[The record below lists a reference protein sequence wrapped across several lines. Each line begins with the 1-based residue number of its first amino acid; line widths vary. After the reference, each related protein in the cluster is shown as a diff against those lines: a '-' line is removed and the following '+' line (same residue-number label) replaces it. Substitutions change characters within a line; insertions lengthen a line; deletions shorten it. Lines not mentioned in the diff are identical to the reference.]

1 MSSYKYERLLS
12 TTIDNA
18 LLHLWISVANSRNHV
33 SRDVRNQILVRWFK
47 PKINKIQYKT
57 IKKEIKS
64 IIQAGKYGT
73 ALLEERLCEL
83 RELSQSYR
91 DSLNDMHKLHYL
103 LEYLRED
110 HEITADLNE
119 GVSEYLPSTLYVSQ
133 AHLEQCFSD
142 EQQQIKP
149 LSVTLSNINV
159 DNFIHIV
166 QLFGF
171 HKVELNTH
179 PTSSLP
185 IVELSVVN

>member
-1 MSSYKYERLLS
+1 
-12 TTIDNA
+12 
-18 LLHLWISVANSRNHV
+18 
-33 SRDVRNQILVRWFK
+33 LVRWFK
-47 PKINKIQYKT
+47 PKINKIKYKT

-91 DSLNDMHKLHYL
+91 DRLNDMHKLHYL

-110 HEITADLNE
+110 HGITADLNE

-133 AHLEQCFSD
+133 AHLEQCFSE

-149 LSVTLSNINV
+149 LMVSLSNINV
-159 DNFIHIV
+159 DNFIYIV

-171 HKVELNTH
+171 HKVELKTH

-185 IVELSVVN
+185 IVELSTVN

>member
-47 PKINKIQYKT
+47 PKINKIKYKT

-91 DSLNDMHKLHYL
+91 DRLNDMHKLHYL
-103 LEYLRED
+103 LEYLKED
-110 HEITADLNE
+110 HGIRADLNE

-133 AHLEQCFSD
+133 ADLEQCFSD
-142 EQQQIKP
+142 EQQQIRP
-149 LSVTLSNINV
+149 LTVSLSNINM
-159 DNFIHIV
+159 DNFIHIF

-179 PTSSLP
+179 PTSSLL
-185 IVELSVVN
+185 IELSVVN

>member
-47 PKINKIQYKT
+47 PKINKIKYKT

-91 DSLNDMHKLHYL
+91 DRLNDMHKLHYL

>member
-47 PKINKIQYKT
+47 PKINKIKYKT

-91 DSLNDMHKLHYL
+91 DRLNDMHKLHYL

-110 HEITADLNE
+110 HGITADLNE

-149 LSVTLSNINV
+149 LSVSLSNINV

-171 HKVELNTH
+171 HKVELNAH
-179 PTSSLP
+179 PNSSLP

>member
-33 SRDVRNQILVRWFK
+33 SRDARNQILVRWFK
-47 PKINKIQYKT
+47 PKINKIKYKT

-91 DSLNDMHKLHYL
+91 DRLNDMHKLHYL

-110 HEITADLNE
+110 HGITADLNE
-119 GVSEYLPSTLYVSQ
+119 GVSEFLLSTLYVSQ

-149 LSVTLSNINV
+149 LMVSLSNINV
-159 DNFIHIV
+159 DNFIYIV

-171 HKVELNTH
+171 HKVELKTH

-185 IVELSVVN
+185 IVELSIVN

>member
-91 DSLNDMHKLHYL
+91 DRLNDMHKLHYL